1 MKIKAKRKSSHS
13 STSTSIIAWITASCA
28 FFLNVFFLQWG
39 GGTFGKLPMALILL
53 HWFAIDCKPKIS
65 PKKRDQGFF
74 PTTLQIKKPKVA
86 YNKPTWQLWLYGVC
100 NSFQVSMWLAQLC
113 AINQCNGTWEM
124 QSRQGDMQLSACCE
138 IQCIWRAISC
148 GELTGFVTICA

>member
-1 MKIKAKRKSSHS
+1 MRY
-13 STSTSIIAWITASCA
+13 IT
-28 FFLNVFFLQWG
+28 FYLLLILLLQWG
-39 GGTFGKLPMALILL
+39 GGTFGKLPTALILL

-65 PKKRDQGFF
+65 PKNRDQGFF

-113 AINQCNGTWEM
+113 AINHNH
-124 QSRQGDMQLSACCE
+124 QSVQLKMGNAVQAGWYATVCVLWNSMYLEGDLLWWIDRIRDNMCLTDLLDHLS
-138 IQCIWRAISC
+138 
-148 GELTGFVTICA
+148 